1 MESNSSPV
9 DRHVIILTQRVTA
22 AEEQIRQLIELTNS
36 MRNEIASQ
44 QRIINAFTT
53 ISAER
58 KLSNSKTTLPQFVS
72 EGATPK
78 VVDNSLLNTFET
90 GNATLDTWDFESM
103 DLDWDSLNVSA
114 MNSSTNVTIP
124 ESVPA
129 QMITT
134 TRYYCIL
141 HFLRHCVKL
150 ITLTLLHFV
159 QRSIAQAFSRRKH

>member
-1 MESNSSPV
+1 MESSGSPV
-9 DRHVIILTQRVTA
+9 DRQVIILTQRVTA

-58 KLSNSKTTLPQFVS
+58 KLSNSKTTLPQFAS
-72 EGATPK
+72 DSTTPK
-78 VVDNSLLNTFET
+78 VVENSLLNTFET

-124 ESVPA
+124 ESVPV
-129 QMITT
+129 QTIVT
-134 TRYYCIL
+134 TRYYYIIHL
-141 HFLRHCVKL
+141 LRHCVKL
-150 ITLTLLHFV
+150 RSHTLMHFN
-159 QRSIAQAFSRRKH
+159 QRSIAQALTR